1 MYKHKLKVVVKSFFL
16 ISVFVASLIVIKNEF
31 YTSDGSVSKEDC
43 NVANISVEGHI
54 AQSISDMDPSSEPAG
69 TYTLSDEVLRK
80 IDEANNDDDIQAILI
95 EVQSGGGSPVA
106 GQEIS
111 NTLKRIK
118 KPTVALI
125 KDRGA
130 SAAYYAVTGT
140 NYIIASNLSNVGS
153 IGVTGSFTSNEN
165 SNVKNGIT
173 YNALYVGK
181 YKEATEGDMALT
193 EDEKNRLMGDL
204 KKQYDIFVSDVATNR
219 HLKIKD
225 VYKIADGSTYV
236 GNDALKLGLID
247 AIGDMETVK
256 SYLSKRINTD
266 VQICKNNYESSDDT
280 NK

>member
-1 MYKHKLKVVVKSFFL
+1 MYRDKVKTTGKYL
-16 ISVFVASLIVIKNEF
+16 LIISVFVASLLVIKNEF
-31 YTSDGSVSKEDC
+31 YTSDGSLSKKDC
-43 NVANISVEGHI
+43 NVANISIEGHM
-54 AQSISDMDPSSEPAG
+54 AQTVSDMDPSSEPAG
-69 TYTLSDEVLRK
+69 TYTLSDDVLNK
-80 IDEANNDDDIQAILI
+80 IDEANNDDDIKAILI
-95 EVQSGGGSPVA
+95 EVESGGGSPVA
-106 GQEIS
+106 GQEIA
-111 NTLKRIK
+111 NALKRIK

-181 YKEATEGDMALT
+181 YKEATEGDRALT
-193 EDEKNRLMGDL
+193 EDERNRLMSDF
-204 KKQYDIFVSDVATNR
+204 KKQYDIFVSDVAINR
-219 HLKIKD
+219 HLKIAD

-256 SYLSKRINTD
+256 EHLFKLIGDDVSICFLS
-266 VQICKNNYESSDDT
+266 Q
-280 NK
+280 